1 MATCPN
7 CGEIVMNGDPYC
19 TNCGATLRWTFDDEE
34 DFESPSENEDSDDL
48 NKLYDL
54 MVKSDMTTDER
65 FDLFKDYLFLTDYQ
79 LDEVR
84 QEIHSEEEMYGC
96 RFIMVYTAPYPKV
109 FIFLRQDK
117 YRDVMIFNR
126 CYVEHFPG
134 RFDPGGREFHYV
146 YTRLLEAEMFQRQVV
161 ELAKEGLELK
171 QIYSD
176 ISIPFFDGL
185 KVEFTDGNHEVI
197 YGMDEDLNFKKLYES

>member
-34 DFESPSENEDSDDL
+34 DYEHSSDEEDSDNL
-48 NKLYDL
+48 HELYRL

-96 RFIMVYTAPYPKV
+96 RFIMVYTAPYLKV

-134 RFDPGGREFHYV
+134 RFDPEGREFHYV
-146 YTRLLEAEMFQRQVV
+146 YTRLLENEKFKRQVV
-161 ELAKEGLELK
+161 ELAKEGLEFNRV
-171 QIYSD
+171 YSD

-185 KVEFTDGNHEVI
+185 RVEFTDGNNDVT
-197 YGMDEDLNFKKLYES
+197 YGIDEDLNFKRLL